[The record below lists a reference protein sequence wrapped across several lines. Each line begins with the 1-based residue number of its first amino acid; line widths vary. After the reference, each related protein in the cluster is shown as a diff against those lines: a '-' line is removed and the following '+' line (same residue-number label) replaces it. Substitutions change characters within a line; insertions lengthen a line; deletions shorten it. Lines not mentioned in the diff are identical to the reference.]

1 MELNK
6 WKNSVKWRNELRCG
20 KIRFTDKEQKKFE
33 DLYDTYSRLMYYIAF
48 DILKDEGLAQDAVQE
63 AFINICKTFSKI
75 SEQDCKDLKGFV
87 VIVIRRVAINMYN
100 KQKKN
105 KIISLDVFLENRETS
120 GKQAVHR
127 DIPDI
132 SSEENRIMYYMQK
145 LPSKYADILLF
156 YYVYGY
162 SAEEMAQIFDMK
174 TSTVYSYLS
183 RGRKKLEKLLE
194 GKRLFKD

>member
-1 MELNK
+1 MTAE
-6 WKNSVKWRNELRCG
+6 
-20 KIRFTDKEQKKFE
+20 
-33 DLYDTYSRLMYYIAF
+33 
-48 DILKDEGLAQDAVQE
+48 
-63 AFINICKTFSKI
+63 
-75 SEQDCKDLKGFV
+75 
-87 VIVIRRVAINMYN
+87 
-100 KQKKN
+100 KQK
-105 KIISLDVFLENRETS
+105 
-120 GKQAVHR
+120 VHK

-162 SAEEMAQIFDMK
+162 SADELAKIFDMK
-174 TSTVYSYLS
+174 VATVYSYLS

>member
-1 MELNK
+1 MRG
-6 WKNSVKWRNELRCG
+6 S

-33 DLYDTYSRLMYYIAF
+33 QLYDTYSRLMYYIAF

-63 AFINICKTFSKI
+63 AFINIYKTFSKI
-75 SEQDCKDLKGFV
+75 SEQDCQNLKGFV

-105 KIISLDVFLENRETS
+105 KVVSLDVFLENGGMTAE
-120 GKQAVHR
+120 KQKVHK

-162 SAEEMAQIFDMK
+162 SADELAKIFDMK
-174 TSTVYSYLS
+174 VATVYSYLS